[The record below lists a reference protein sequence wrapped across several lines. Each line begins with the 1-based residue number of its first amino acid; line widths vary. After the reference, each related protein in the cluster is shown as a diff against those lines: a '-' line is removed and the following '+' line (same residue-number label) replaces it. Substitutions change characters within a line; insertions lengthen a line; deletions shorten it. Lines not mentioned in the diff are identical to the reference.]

1 METTMKSGS
10 KLVLALACVLAATT
24 AYAQDY
30 PTRPIKLIVPFP
42 PGGGTDFVARELAMQ
57 MGKQKNWNV
66 VVENR
71 PGAGGSV
78 GLGSAANA
86 RPDGYTIVLGQTS
99 NLAILPTLQPK
110 IQYDPVKSF
119 IPVALVAEAPLVFVG
134 PKQATY
140 SDARQFIQQVK
151 AAPPNSMNFGI
162 PGIGTV
168 AHLASILLQQKSG
181 IKIENIPYKGASD
194 GIPSLI
200 GNQIQAYMSSAS
212 TLTGAIEDKQIKAL
226 GVTSLTRMKTL
237 PDVPTLDESGF
248 KGFNATTWF
257 GILVPAGTP
266 EQVVQTLGA
275 AINTA
280 MEDKKFQEQIE
291 HSGAMVVDG
300 NQEAFVNRIKADTAM
315 WADVIKTANIT
326 LK

>member
-1 METTMKSGS
+1 MKTAS
-10 KLVLALACVLAATT
+10 KLALAVSFMLAAS
-24 AYAQDY
+24 AAFAQEY
-30 PTRPIKLIVPFP
+30 PTRPVKLVVPFP
-42 PGGGTDFVARELAMQ
+42 PGGGTDFIARELALT

-78 GLGSAANA
+78 GLASAANA

-99 NLAILPTLQPK
+99 NLSILPTLQPK
-110 IQYDPVKSF
+110 IQYDPVKDF
-119 IPVALVAEAPLVFVG
+119 IPVALVADAPLVFVG
-134 PKQATY
+134 PKQAEY
-140 SDARQFIQQVK
+140 SNAQEFIKDVN

-168 AHLASILLQQKSG
+168 AHLTSILFQQKSG

-226 GVTSLTRMKTL
+226 AVTSLTRMKTL

-266 EQVVQTLGA
+266 AEIVDTLGS
-275 AINTA
+275 AIKTA
-280 MEDKKFQEQIE
+280 MKNEHFQKQIE
-291 HSGAMVVDG
+291 NSGAMVMDG
-300 NQEAFVNRIKADTAM
+300 DQNTFVNRIKSDTDM
-315 WADVIKTANIT
+315 WAEVIKTANIT